1 MEKFYSQYQPK
12 GLVLFRLNTKES
24 RETIR
29 KFLEKN
35 PSPLPILLDEKN
47 KVGKLLGVWVHPT
60 SYLVDSKG
68 MLRYRAVGVAE
79 WAGIEAL
86 SIADRLLEEK
96 Q

>member
-1 MEKFYSQYQPK
+1 MEKFYRQYQPK

-60 SYLVDSKG
+60 SYWVDAKG

-86 SIADRLLEEK
+86 SIADRLLGEI